1 MKVKIAAVLDE
12 ATDIRSYR
20 LEPVSGGLPAFTAGS
35 HVDVHIGAGLVRQ
48 YSICSDPAD
57 HSHYLLAV
65 QKDPKS
71 SGGSMAVFAQFQP
84 GQEIEISEP
93 RNHFKLKE
101 EGADFV
107 LIGGGIGVT
116 PILAMAQR
124 LAALGKSFHLHYLV
138 RSADRFG
145 FDALL
150 DRMDLGARL
159 LRHCDAEQGLA
170 DVSALAGAYLPGRHV
185 YCCGPEPLMTAVKS
199 VTRAW
204 PPMTVHFEHFT
215 RTETDTS
222 RNIAFE
228 IQLGRD
234 GPVLAVGPD
243 QTVLEVLREEGIVVE
258 TQCTQGLCGTCEQRV
273 LAGEVDHRD
282 LVLEDDE
289 KAKHDCMMVCV
300 SRARSK
306 RLVLDV

>member
-1 MKVKIAAVLDE
+1 MKVKITAIRDE

-35 HVDVHIGAGLVRQ
+35 HVDVHIGDGLVRQ

-57 HSHYLLAV
+57 RSHYLLGV

-71 SGGSMAVFAQFQP
+71 SGGSLAVFEHFRP

-93 RNHFKLKE
+93 RNHFKLRE

-124 LAALGKSFHLHYLV
+124 LSALGKTFRLHYLV

-145 FDALL
+145 FGALL
-150 DRMDLGARL
+150 DRMALGERL

-170 DVSALAGAYLPGRHV
+170 DVSALVGAHEAGRHV
-185 YCCGPEPLMTAVKS
+185 YCCGPESLMTAVKS
-199 VTRAW
+199 ATRAW
-204 PPMTVHFEHFT
+204 SPMSVHFEHFT
-215 RTETDTS
+215 RVETS
-222 RNIAFE
+222 ANRNAAFE
-228 IQLGRD
+228 IQLGHD
-234 GPVLAVGPD
+234 GPVHAVGPG
-243 QTVLEVLREEGIVVE
+243 QTVLEVLRAQGIAVE

-289 KAKHDCMMVCV
+289 KARHDCMMVCV
-300 SRARSK
+300 SRARSQ